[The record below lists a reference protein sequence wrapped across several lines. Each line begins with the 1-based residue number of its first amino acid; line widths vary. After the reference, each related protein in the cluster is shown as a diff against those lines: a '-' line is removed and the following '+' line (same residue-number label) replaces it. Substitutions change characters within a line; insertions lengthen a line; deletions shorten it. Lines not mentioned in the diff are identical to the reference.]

1 LASYTPLTGQHATMD
16 IDSTAKII
24 LAASTVGQSV
34 DFDKLPTALQ
44 IAGIVG
50 AFIASLGTVI
60 LGLRAK
66 NRPAEEGISSTGG
79 VAIQLLQK
87 DVERHDEELKDLRT
101 AVHDIELEQARMGG
115 TPPRRR

>member
-1 LASYTPLTGQHATMD
+1 LASSTPLLGQHVTMD
-16 IDSTAKII
+16 IDSTTII

-34 DFDKLPTALQ
+34 NDFDKLPTGLQ
-44 IAGIVG
+44 IAGILA

-66 NRPAEEGISSTGG
+66 NRPPEDNGPTGG

>member
-1 LASYTPLTGQHATMD
+1 MD
-16 IDSTAKII
+16 IDSTSKII

-66 NRPAEEGISSTGG
+66 NRPADDSHGPSGG

-87 DVERHDEELKDLRT
+87 DVARHEEELKDLRD
-101 AVHDIELEQARMGG
+101 AVHDVELEQARMGG
-115 TPPRRR
+115 APPRRR

>member
-66 NRPAEEGISSTGG
+66 NRPVDDSHGPTGG
-79 VAIQLLQK
+79 VAIQLLQR
-87 DVERHDEELKDLRT
+87 DVERHEGEIKDLKDDLRK
-101 AVHDIELEQARMGG
+101 VELEQARMGG
-115 TPPRRR
+115 RPHR